1 MLTLPG
7 ATRRQRANA
16 APPPAPDPPAP
27 GGAVLEVRGVSK
39 RFGRLQVLDG
49 VSLDIGAGEVVA
61 LVGDNGAG
69 KSTLVRCIARATA
82 PEAGTVAVGGATLG
96 PNQGDAA
103 AAGIA
108 VVWQDLALCD
118 NLDTVANLFLGHEDR
133 RLLLDDTAR
142 QVEARRL
149 LQRFNIAVPDLT
161 RPVAALSGGQ
171 RQVIAMARALDGD
184 PRLLVL
190 DEPTASLGRSESEHL
205 LGLVRR
211 LADTGTAVLLVTHD
225 LDHVFELS
233 DRIVVLR
240 QGRIVG
246 EVSPSQVHPDDVVAM
261 QLGVEVD
268 STASRQ
274 LRRLGSLV
282 EQLSEVEPAASLPLV
297 VSAMAAALGEERLCV
312 HLLDGSLDGG
322 PPGAVLRRSAAV
334 ALPDELLARNA
345 VLPVGRAGGIVGL
358 AAASSATVVTD
369 DVRTDPA
376 WAPLRDAAAS
386 AGVLSG
392 WAAPITGTSGV
403 LGTISGYG
411 DTVGRPRA
419 DQLALIALYASHAAA
434 SIERERMYAEA
445 RRRNRVL
452 EAIHTVLEALAGP
465 QQVHD
470 GLDGALVA
478 LRDVLG
484 ADRSVIR
491 VAVEG
496 TPRTRSAT
504 GGVVADGPPT
514 GGEPAPPD
522 DPEVLTTADAAL
534 RSQQAV
540 RMPTPDGGTV
550 VAVPFRAPAGP
561 AALAVRWADAARAGD
576 GVEILHDA
584 ARSMSLALE
593 REQLEAA
600 HHEAQALRQS
610 QRLQR
615 DLLSRLSH
623 ELRTPLTA
631 IHGCVDTLRQ
641 PDVEWPRAEQDR
653 FLATIAAESERMKR
667 LVADLFDVSAL
678 DAGIFRLQAD
688 WCDLRLVAAAS
699 VACAAPG
706 PMADRVDVAA
716 AADLPPVWADHDR
729 IEQVL
734 VNLLENAFRH
744 APTGGRVRVAAAPV
758 DAGTA
763 VEVRVA
769 DEGEG
774 VDPGLTESLFLP
786 HVASAATGGTGL
798 GLAIARG
805 IARAHGGELAL
816 APDAPGT
823 TFVLTLPV
831 SPGSCG

>member
-1 MLTLPG
+1 
-7 ATRRQRANA
+7 
-16 APPPAPDPPAP
+16 
-27 GGAVLEVRGVSK
+27 
-39 RFGRLQVLDG
+39 
-49 VSLDIGAGEVVA
+49 
-61 LVGDNGAG
+61 
-69 KSTLVRCIARATA
+69 
-82 PEAGTVAVGGATLG
+82 
-96 PNQGDAA
+96 
-103 AAGIA
+103 
-108 VVWQDLALCD
+108 
-118 NLDTVANLFLGHEDR
+118 
-133 RLLLDDTAR
+133 
-142 QVEARRL
+142 
-149 LQRFNIAVPDLT
+149 
-161 RPVAALSGGQ
+161 
-171 RQVIAMARALDGD
+171 
-184 PRLLVL
+184 
-190 DEPTASLGRSESEHL
+190 
-205 LGLVRR
+205 
-211 LADTGTAVLLVTHD
+211 
-225 LDHVFELS
+225 
-233 DRIVVLR
+233 
-240 QGRIVG
+240 
-246 EVSPSQVHPDDVVAM
+246 
-261 QLGVEVD
+261 
-268 STASRQ
+268 
-274 LRRLGSLV
+274 
-282 EQLSEVEPAASLPLV
+282 
-297 VSAMAAALGEERLCV
+297 
-312 HLLDGSLDGG
+312 
-322 PPGAVLRRSAAV
+322 
-334 ALPDELLARNA
+334 
-345 VLPVGRAGGIVGL
+345 
-358 AAASSATVVTD
+358 
-369 DVRTDPA
+369 VRTDPA
-376 WAPLRDAAAS
+376 WAPLRDAAAA

-445 RRRNRVL
+445 SRRNRVL

-504 GGVVADGPPT
+504 GPARP
-514 GGEPAPPD
+514 GGDPAAGNGAHPD
-522 DPEVLTTADAAL
+522 DPDVVSTADAAL
-534 RSQQAV
+534 TSQQAV
-540 RMPTPDGGTV
+540 RATTADGGTV

-561 AALAVRWADAARAGD
+561 AALAVRWADASRAGD
-576 GVEILHDA
+576 GVEVLHDA

-593 REQLEAA
+593 REQLEVA
-600 HHEAQALRQS
+600 HREAQALRRS

-678 DAGIFRLQAD
+678 DAGIFRLHPD
-688 WCDLRLVAAAS
+688 WCDLRLVVAAS

-706 PMADRVDVAA
+706 PLAERVEVSA
-716 AADLPPVWADHDR
+716 AADLPPVWADHHR
-729 IEQVL
+729 VEQVL

-744 APTGGRVRVAAAPV
+744 APSGGRVRVGAAPV
-758 DAGTA
+758 DGVDV
-763 VEVRVA
+763 VEVRVT
-769 DEGEG
+769 DEGDG
-774 VDPGLTESLFLP
+774 VDPALADTLFSP

-805 IARAHGGELAL
+805 IARAHAGELEL
-816 APDAPGT
+816 ADTGGTGGAAGT

-831 SPGSCG
+831 SPASRG